1 MTLRTRLAGTVP
13 DEVLP
18 CIPERLD
25 VIGDVAIVSL
35 PPEAVPYAA
44 EVAAAV
50 QAGRRN
56 IATVLNKVSRLK
68 GDHRVCEYEVIAGG
82 RTETVHHEFGN
93 AYRLD
98 VREVFFNP
106 RLASERRRV
115 TSQVK
120 PGEEVLI
127 PFAGVG
133 PFVIPAAAA
142 GGRVTAIER
151 NPAACRWLC
160 ENVAANNVADRV
172 TIREEDA
179 FYVLPM
185 LSSVYDRAIVPTPY
199 GMDLILD
206 EVVPLIRRGGT
217 IHFYTFR
224 GANEIDHLEAR
235 FRGMG
240 LTVRKVTRCGNVA
253 PGIARWAFDMRRR

>member
-1 MTLRTRLAGTVP
+1 MTLKERLAGSVP
-13 DEVLP
+13 ERILP
-18 CIPERLD
+18 CIPDHFD

-35 PPEAVPYAA
+35 PPEAANYAG

-50 QAGRRN
+50 QAGRHN
-56 IATVLNKVSRLK
+56 VATVLNKTSRLE
-68 GDHRVCEYEVIAGG
+68 GDHRVCDYEVIAGDG
-82 RTETVHHEFGN
+82 TETVHREYGY

-106 RLASERRRV
+106 RLATERRRV
-115 TSQVK
+115 TGQVK
-120 PGEEVLI
+120 EGEEVLI
-127 PFAGVG
+127 PFAGIG
-133 PFVIPAAAA
+133 PFVVPAAAA
-142 GGRVTAIER
+142 GARVTAIEK

-160 ENVAANNVADRV
+160 ENVAANNVAGQV
-172 TIREEDA
+172 TIIEEDA
-179 FYVLPM
+179 FPALPM
-185 LSSVYDRAIVPTPY
+185 LATAFDRAIVPTPY

-206 EVVPLIRRGGT
+206 EVIPLIRRGG
-217 IHFYTFR
+217 IVHFYTFR
-224 GANEIDHLEAR
+224 AANEIDILESR